1 MLRYDGQVKYDGLL
15 GLSSHVEMVS
25 CLLRKY
31 EIAYPVRRKWSNE
44 AILRLSINLD
54 GGCVIVKLM
63 RSTLF
68 SVVATST

>member
-31 EIAYPVRRKWSNE
+31 EIAWEIRVRESS
-44 AILRLSINLD
+44 AIVRQSKTTYLS
-54 GGCVIVKLM
+54 C
-63 RSTLF
+63 
-68 SVVATST
+68 TSKVE